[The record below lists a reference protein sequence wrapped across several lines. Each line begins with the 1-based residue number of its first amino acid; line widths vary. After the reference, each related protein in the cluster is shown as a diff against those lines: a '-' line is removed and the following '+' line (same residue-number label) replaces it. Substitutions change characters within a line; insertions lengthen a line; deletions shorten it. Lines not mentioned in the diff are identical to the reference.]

1 MAGVIARRALTLVVV
16 VVVAPSI
23 TFLIWSLLRD
33 GDSAPEAASGLA
45 HYLYATFV
53 RGDLGT
59 VNVNGVVMP
68 VRRVLLEGLPV
79 DLGLV
84 FGGLAIGILVGV
96 GGGLLCGPLT
106 GARRDHLFGLG
117 SALGLSL
124 PVWLLAY
131 MVLFGF
137 GRIQGGHPLFF
148 VADTGDYAQPWV
160 HPLVYLRAIGTAS
173 AVIAIPL
180 AAACFRMTRVSL
192 RETRDMQHLT
202 TARAKGINEGRVLR
216 RHALPSAMPGV
227 VTLAG
232 VSLPWLVFNAI
243 MVEIPYNLPGG
254 FRIAHFG
261 QFLTDTG
268 LPALISR
275 SHLPQAAGLEGVV
288 LEAAAII
295 ALGMLVCDALNAW
308 LDPRIR
314 S

>member
-1 MAGVIARRALTLVVV
+1 
-16 VVVAPSI
+16 
-23 TFLIWSLLRD
+23 
-33 GDSAPEAASGLA
+33 
-45 HYLYATFV
+45 
-53 RGDLGT
+53 
-59 VNVNGVVMP
+59 
-68 VRRVLLEGLPV
+68 
-79 DLGLV
+79 
-84 FGGLAIGILVGV
+84 
-96 GGGLLCGPLT
+96 
-106 GARRDHLFGLG
+106 
-117 SALGLSL
+117 
-124 PVWLLAY
+124 

-173 AVIAIPL
+173 AIIAIPL

-243 MVEIPYNLPGG
+243 MIEIPYNLPGG

-275 SHLPQAAGLEGVV
+275 SHLPQAAALEGVV
-288 LEAAAII
+288 LEAATII

-308 LDPRIR
+308 LDPRVR